1 MLLGAFCGLLQATG
15 MLTRANF
22 NDGWLFALGDNESA
36 SKTSYDDS
44 SWRRLQLPHDCQV

>member
-1 MLLGAFCGLLQATG
+1 MLLGAFCGLLQAT
-15 MLTRANF
+15 RNAHQSNF

-44 SWRRLQLPHDCQV
+44 SWRRLQLPHDW